1 MQIKQKK
8 DTEAAF
14 VSNKETAD
22 FFARFFP
29 VVILEKPLGICGTS
43 FYGPSPPVTQPIVS
57 VQTPITDFSGAK

>member
-22 FFARFFP
+22 FLLDFSCSYPGKTFGDMWHKFLWTR
-29 VVILEKPLGICGTS
+29 C
-43 FYGPSPPVTQPIVS
+43 PPVTQPIVS